1 MPALVLRLDHVLR
14 AWIVLHRL
22 PLLDGAMWMLSVVG
36 RGGMVWVPIV
46 AALVAAR
53 RLPWQAIVQLALAL
67 ILTSFVVDRIL
78 KPMVDRTRPYVS
90 ATEIPVIGG
99 RPDDSS
105 FPSGHAANSAAG
117 AVVMSRLVPGGRLAW
132 WTLALAIAY
141 SRVYLGVHYPLD
153 VVCGALVGLICAVVV
168 VAAVSRLGDLNQFGP
183 GSSRCD
189 SP

>member
-1 MPALVLRLDHVLR
+1 MPALALRLDHVLR

-22 PLLDGAMWMLSVVG
+22 PFLDGVMWALSVVG

-67 ILTSFVVDRIL
+67 IVTTVVVDRIL
-78 KPMVDRTRPYVS
+78 KPMVDRTRPYVG
-90 ATEIPVIGG
+90 AADIPVIGG

-117 AVVMSRLVPGGRLAW
+117 AFVLSRLVPGGRVSW
-132 WTLALAIAY
+132 WTLAIAIAY

-153 VVCGALVGLICAVVV
+153 VVCGAFVGLICAVIVMT
-168 VAAVSRLGDLNQFGP
+168 ATARLRRP
-183 GSSRCD
+183 R
-189 SP
+189 PVRTET